1 MRDLSVCR
9 NEFPSLQRE
18 IFGFPVAY
26 LDGPG
31 GTQVPQ
37 RVIDAMTRYYE
48 TSNAN
53 THGQFAASRETDEVV
68 LQARQAMAALLGADG
83 PQQISFG
90 QNMTTLNFA
99 LARAVS
105 RMIQPGDE
113 IVVTDL
119 DHDANVA
126 PWLTLAEHGAV
137 IRYAPVTAEATL
149 DMSALHALLNER
161 TKLVAVGYASNAVGT
176 VNDVSRI
183 REWTREVGA
192 LLVVDAVHFAP
203 HGVVDVAS
211 LDPDFLLCSAYKF
224 FGPHVGILY
233 SRAGALDGLITDRV
247 RPQSN
252 RASEKIETGTLNH
265 AALAGVTA
273 AVEFIADLA
282 DEDGGESGDDRVD
295 EGADYLTV
303 LRDRLVKAMQAVY
316 DYEHTLAKQLYEGL
330 MTLPGVQ
337 VYGPP
342 VADSLRAPTVS
353 FTVQGSSTAVVA
365 KHLGDAGLYVW
376 DGNFYAVTVLE
387 RLGLGESGGLIRI
400 GFAPYNTTN
409 EVERVLE
416 QIRSLHKAHM

>member
-1 MRDLSVCR
+1 MRELSFCR
-9 NEFPSLQRE
+9 REFPSLQRE
-18 IFGFPVAY
+18 IHGFPVAY

-31 GTQVPQ
+31 GTQVPR

-68 LQARQAMAALLGADG
+68 MQARQAMTALLGADG

-99 LARAVS
+99 LARAIS

-149 DMSALHALLNER
+149 DMNAFRSLLNER

-176 VNDVSRI
+176 VNDVLQI
-183 REWTREVGA
+183 REWTRAVGA

-203 HGVVDVAS
+203 HGVIDVAR

-233 SRAGALDGLITDRV
+233 SRAGALDDLATDRV
-247 RPQSN
+247 RPQSH
-252 RASEKIETGTLNH
+252 RAPEKIETGTLNH

-282 DEDGGESGDDRVD
+282 DGD
-295 EGADYLTV
+295 EGTDQGTS
-303 LRDRLVKAMQAVY
+303 LRGRLVKAMQAIY
-316 DYEHTLAKQLYEGL
+316 DYEHTLAQHLYAGL
-330 MTLPGVQ
+330 AELDGVQ
-337 VYGPP
+337 IYGPP

-353 FTVQGSSTAVVA
+353 FTVQGSAPADVA
-365 KHLGDAGLYVW
+365 KHLAESGLYVW
-376 DGNFYAVTVLE
+376 DGDFYAVTILKQ
-387 RLGLGESGGLIRI
+387 LGLSESGGLIRV
-400 GFAPYNTTN
+400 GFAPYNTEN

-416 QIRSLHKAHM
+416 EIRGLRTMNAR